1 MAAKSYSLDYDGYW
15 RAPNISG
22 LPANSGIY
30 CVCACVHNVSVK
42 TVTLRRLLYIGEAEN
57 VRNRIANHERWDDWV
72 RELKAGEELC
82 FNAALIS
89 PTADRERAEAAMIP
103 SPQAAVQCGVRQRL
117 PVRHHHGK
125 HPWQERQSQRIL
137 HGLHHAGNRWP
148 APCEPAWWLD
158 PLVRSAVMWARRDT
172 GG

>member
-30 CVCACVHNVSVK
+30 CVYACVHNVSVK

-89 PTADRERAEAAMIP
+89 PTADRERAEAAMI
-103 SPQAAVQCGVRQRL
+103 
-117 PVRHHHGK
+117 HHHKPPCNVEYVNAFPFDTTTVGTRGK
-125 HPWQERQSQRIL
+125 NANLNEYFTVYTT
-137 HGLHHAGNRWP
+137 P
-148 APCEPAWWLD
+148 A
-158 PLVRSAVMWARRDT
+158 T
-172 GG
+172 GGQRRASLLGGSTRW